1 MAVKILMPALSPTME
16 HGTIS
21 NWLVKEG
28 DNVSAGDVLLEIET
42 DKATMEVEAVDE
54 GVISKILL
62 QDGTEDVPINTVIAV
77 LKEEGDNDGDV
88 EKLLKK
94 SSAPSGAPASPPAP
108 AHAENAPATPPPVSA
123 SASSRIFASPLAR
136 RKAKE
141 YGIDLTHI
149 KGSAAHGRIVLADI
163 EQAKKSPIMGAPSSA
178 SPLPSSS
185 QNYQQT
191 PLSDMPSYDEMKPD
205 NIRKTIARRLLQSK
219 QQVPHFYLTAKANIT
234 AMTQM
239 RSQYNARFDDRAQKI
254 SINDFIIKAAALALK
269 AVPAANSAWI
279 AEGEQGN
286 KSDLIRTYHRADIS
300 VAVST
305 DGGLI
310 TPIIRDAD
318 NKPLALISNE
328 MKQLAKRA
336 RDGAL
341 QPAEYQGGTFTIS
354 NLGMYGIDE
363 FKAIINPPQGAILA
377 VGAAVRMPIYDSHG
391 HLVPADILSLSLSA
405 DHRVVDGVVGAQYL
419 QSLVKNLEN
428 PLWLFL

>member
-21 NWLVKEG
+21 SWLVKEG

-77 LKEEGDNDGDV
+77 LKEEGDSDGDV
-88 EKLLKK
+88 EKLLEK
-94 SSAPSGAPASPPAP
+94 SSNPPTVSPTTASATPAP
-108 AHAENAPATPPPVSA
+108 AENAPASAPTAPAPA

-141 YGIDLTHI
+141 YGIDLTQI

-163 EQAKKSPIMGAPSSA
+163 AEAKKSPTMGTP
-178 SPLPSSS
+178 SS
-185 QNYQQT
+185 QNYEQT
-191 PLSDMPSYDEMKPD
+191 TLSDMPSYDEIRPD

-239 RSQYNARFDDRAQKI
+239 RAQYNARFDDKAQKI
-254 SINDFIIKAAALALK
+254 SVNDFIIKAAALALK

-300 VAVST
+300 IAVST

-318 NKPLALISNE
+318 NKPIALISTE
-328 MKQLAKRA
+328 MKRA
-336 RDGAL
+336 RESA
-341 QPAEYQGGTFTIS
+341 PVTARCNHRNIRAVHS
-354 NLGMYGIDE
+354 PS
-363 FKAIINPPQGAILA
+363 AI
-377 VGAAVRMPIYDSHG
+377 
-391 HLVPADILSLSLSA
+391 
-405 DHRVVDGVVGAQYL
+405 
-419 QSLVKNLEN
+419 
-428 PLWLFL
+428 